1 MKNRIVLILA
11 CMIAGICLVFSS
23 CASTVVSAQTTEGVG
38 TAAVSESVIEV
49 AQTSAVSL
57 SGHFTNTSKYG
68 NIDTDISAQA
78 MFDAGFALGDI
89 CTITVKDVSYEAP
102 FVNSYGDV
110 EPGNYLFHPHHDW
123 IEFAICNGNYSKTHG
138 FVEGDVVTITMK
150 EKAGYLTQF
159 EIRNIV
165 KSENRGDYASDSIF
179 ANVRPVQLGSI
190 GFHKL
195 YRSCNPILADA
206 RGPYAAGL
214 LADMGIKTIV
224 NLADKQ
230 ENLAPM
236 AEVAPN
242 AEWYAQVVAE
252 GNAIGLDMGIAFFD
266 PVFIAQL
273 KEALVFMVEHEGPYL
288 FHCNEGRDRAGYL
301 AALLEA
307 LMGASIDEIYAD
319 YMASFDNYFGIKEGT
334 AKYDAYKQIQIDQL
348 ATVNGGVPVTNETAA
363 AAVEK
368 YFIGTVG
375 LTVEQVARLK
385 ANLL

>member
-1 MKNRIVLILA
+1 MKNRVLLTLM
-11 CMIAGICLVFSS
+11 CVVAGMCLVFAS
-23 CASTVVSAQTTEGVG
+23 CSTVSAQAESGV
-38 TAAVSESVIEV
+38 ESVAVVEV
-49 AQTSAVSL
+49 AQSPAVSV

-68 NIDTDISAQA
+68 NIDTDIPVQA
-78 MFDAGFALGDI
+78 MFDAGFELGDV
-89 CTITVKDVSYEAP
+89 CTITVKDVSYDAP

-138 FVEGDVVTITMK
+138 FVEGDVVTVTMK

-165 KSENRGDYASDSIF
+165 KSENRDDYASDSIF

-206 RGPYAAGL
+206 RGPYAASL

-224 NLADKQ
+224 NLADRQ

-236 AEVAPN
+236 AAVAPN
-242 AEWYAQVVAE
+242 AGWYAQVIAD

-266 PVFIAQL
+266 PVFVSQL
-273 KEALVFMVEHEGPYL
+273 KEALAFMSEHEGPYL

-368 YFIGTVG
+368 YFIETVG
-375 LTVEQVARLK
+375 LTSGQVAQLK

>member
-1 MKNRIVLILA
+1 MKNRFLLMLA
-11 CMIAGICLVFSS
+11 CVVAGMCLVFAS
-23 CASTVVSAQTTEGVG
+23 CTTVSAQAEGGV
-38 TAAVSESVIEV
+38 ESVAVMEV
-49 AQTSAVSL
+49 AQSPVVSI

-68 NIDTDISAQA
+68 NIDTDIPVQA
-78 MFDAGFALGDI
+78 MFDAGFELGDV

-165 KSENRGDYASDSIF
+165 KSENRDDYASDSIF

-206 RGPYAAGL
+206 RGPYAASL
-214 LADMGIKTIV
+214 LADMGIKTII

-236 AEVAPN
+236 AAVAPN
-242 AEWYAQVVAE
+242 AGWYAQVIAD

-266 PVFIAQL
+266 PVFVSQL
-273 KEALVFMVEHEGPYL
+273 KETLVFMVEHEGPYL

-319 YMASFDNYFGIKEGT
+319 YMASFDNYFGIQEGT

-348 ATVNGGVPVTNETAA
+348 ATVNGGVLVTNENAA

-368 YFIGTVG
+368 YFIETVG
-375 LTVEQVARLK
+375 LTAEQVAQLK